1 MTRALGYL
9 NDIRRRAVFTQKIPA
24 LTQEVI
30 MRERLVELAFENQR
44 FWDLIRRR
52 EYTETRQNSQ
62 YHALLPILD
71 LRGTEPK
78 YIFVRSKID
87 NLIDFSFQDYMYYK
101 AIPGTGTNGLI
112 QNPNF

>member
-1 MTRALGYL
+1 ML
-9 NDIRRRAVFTQKIPA
+9 D
-24 LTQEVI
+24 
-30 MRERLVELAFENQR
+30 ERLSMALRLYDRCELGA
-44 FWDLIRRR
+44 DIG
-52 EYTETRQNSQ
+52 TD
-62 YHALLPILD
+62 HALLPILD